1 MSRNS
6 SASRSAADSNFI
18 DTNYLIATVGPT
30 LARGLAELVE
40 RRPADP
46 IEHLAAFL
54 YKQADVIHAKKQKE
68 ESAKRVEIKKP
79 TDEQGKSYRS
89 SFQNQ
94 TQDLREQEEN
104 KRKRHTEK
112 LIKRHKELSTAS
124 PVSSSVHKDDEKFI
138 VEFGETELHREAAI
152 KNANLSQLLR
162 SNYRLIASR
171 NFRRKTPRDV
181 ARDAG
186 LYENVDQIDTFC
198 RGLLE
203 NGNIKAINYL
213 LLYGYT
219 ELVYQLKTIENRNK
233 NTFNFVNYQIPELL
247 DRLEQFKEAIIRGNK
262 NIVESIV
269 HYHKKLPLYRDSD
282 GSSSLHDAIKNRQ
295 LHIALYLI
303 QKYPSLALVKD
314 LHRRT
319 GLDLLNL
326 INKVSLTGEQYDVYN
341 ELKQTLI
348 AAAVK
353 NE

>member
-6 SASRSAADSNFI
+6 SASCSTTDSNFI
-18 DTNYLIATVGPT
+18 DTNYLISTVGST

-54 YKQADVIHAKKQKE
+54 YKQADVIRARKQKE
-68 ESAKRVEIKKP
+68 ENTKRVEIKKP
-79 TDEQGKSYRS
+79 TDEQGKPHHLP
-89 SFQNQ
+89 FQNQ

-104 KRKRHTEK
+104 KRKRHIEK
-112 LIKRHKELSTAS
+112 LIKRHKQLSTAS
-124 PVSSSVHKDDEKFI
+124 PASSSIRKNDEIFI
-138 VEFGETELHREAAI
+138 LEFGETELHRQAAI
-152 KNANLSQLLR
+152 KNTNLSQLLR

-171 NFRRKTPRDV
+171 NFQRKTPRDV
-181 ARDAG
+181 ALDAG
-186 LYENVDQIDTFC
+186 RYENVDEIDTFC

-203 NGNIKAINYL
+203 NGNVKAINYL

-219 ELVYQLKTIENRNK
+219 ELVDQLKAIENINK

-247 DRLEQFKEAIIRGNK
+247 DRIKQFKEAIIRGNK

-269 HYHKKLPLYRDSD
+269 HYHKKIPLYRDSD

-295 LHIALYLI
+295 LQIALYLI

-314 LHRRT
+314 SRRRT
-319 GLDLLNL
+319 GLDLLDL

-353 NE
+353 HE